1 MRHAMTR
8 SQSGFQPSRQIF
20 DTLTATR
27 SNESRRSSF
36 LPHKQTAP
44 SADGPIQV
52 PNIMFTIEPGTE
64 VGVFAN
70 VADLVVAQVAV
81 DGVLRFSW
89 NSQVASG
96 AFSGGV
102 KITTPADQL
111 RSVVASLSE
120 RRDWTVEDSWTR
132 RDVQI
137 LEGFT
142 SIDTLEVSS
151 AGHIQVWASLTDVQN
166 DLSVKVDR
174 NGRVDLKSGDLK
186 SLAVHGDGA
195 VFADVDGSV
204 DNLDVTGSGHV
215 ILTAPGGIKNGSVDA
230 ADGRTS
236 RLNANSTVT
245 GRLTAAG
252 AARVFLPSCANVST
266 SGEAKCFEELL
277 TQYTVRAGY
286 VDTSRRPATRQGTHM
301 CAVSAYDDS
310 DDSTSSNGLTLS
322 ASLAVLSAV
331 ATSFMV

>member
-1 MRHAMTR
+1 MEL
-8 SQSGFQPSRQIF
+8 S
-20 DTLTATR
+20 
-27 SNESRRSSF
+27 
-36 LPHKQTAP
+36 
-44 SADGPIQV
+44 
-52 PNIMFTIEPGTE
+52 
-64 VGVFAN
+64 
-70 VADLVVAQVAV
+70 
-81 DGVLRFSW
+81 
-89 NSQVASG
+89 VASG

-111 RSVVASLSE
+111 RSMVVLHSE
-120 RRDWTVEDSWTR
+120 RRDSTVEDSWTS

-151 AGHIQVWASLTDVQN
+151 AGPMQVWASLTDVQN

-230 ADGRTS
+230 ANGRTS
-236 RLNANSTVT
+236 RLKANSTVT
-245 GRLTAAG
+245 GRLTAGAG
-252 AARVFLPSCANVST
+252 YARVFLPSCANVST
-266 SGEAKCFEELL
+266 SGEAKCFEELS
-277 TQYTVRAGY
+277 VRAGR
-286 VDTSRRPATRQGTHM
+286 VDTSRQPATRQGTHM

>member
-1 MRHAMTR
+1 
-8 SQSGFQPSRQIF
+8 
-20 DTLTATR
+20 
-27 SNESRRSSF
+27 
-36 LPHKQTAP
+36 
-44 SADGPIQV
+44 
-52 PNIMFTIEPGTE
+52 MFTIEPGTE

-70 VADLVVAQVAV
+70 VADLVVAQVAG

-111 RSVVASLSE
+111 RSMVVLHSE
-120 RRDWTVEDSWTR
+120 RRDSTVEDSWTS

-151 AGHIQVWASLTDVQN
+151 AGPMQVWASLTDVQN

-186 SLAVHGDGA
+186 SLAVHGDGT

-204 DNLDVTGSGHV
+204 DNLDVTNGGHV
-215 ILTAPGGIKNGSVDA
+215 FLTAPGGIKNGSVDA
-230 ADGRTS
+230 ANGRTS
-236 RLNANSTVT
+236 RLEANSTVT
-245 GRLTAAG
+245 GRLTAGAG
-252 AARVFLPSCANVST
+252 YARVFLPSCANVST
-266 SGEAKCFEELL
+266 SGEAKCFEELI
-277 TQYTVRAGY
+277 YTNPGGY
-286 VDTSRRPATRQGTHM
+286 VDTSRQPATRQGTHM

>member
-1 MRHAMTR
+1 M
-8 SQSGFQPSRQIF
+8 
-20 DTLTATR
+20 
-27 SNESRRSSF
+27 
-36 LPHKQTAP
+36 
-44 SADGPIQV
+44 
-52 PNIMFTIEPGTE
+52 
-64 VGVFAN
+64 
-70 VADLVVAQVAV
+70 
-81 DGVLRFSW
+81 
-89 NSQVASG
+89 
-96 AFSGGV
+96 
-102 KITTPADQL
+102 
-111 RSVVASLSE
+111 
-120 RRDWTVEDSWTR
+120 
-132 RDVQI
+132 
-137 LEGFT
+137 
-142 SIDTLEVSS
+142 
-151 AGHIQVWASLTDVQN
+151 QVWASLTDVQN

-230 ADGRTS
+230 ANGRTS